1 MTTSPATGSL
11 PGGAGSPAPSRHG
24 DADAP
29 ALARFAAVRGR
40 TEALAAPLSA
50 EDCMI
55 QSMTDTSPAKW
66 NLGHTTWF
74 FETFILETAIPGY
87 QPFRPGYRVI
97 FNSYYNTVGEQ
108 HARPQRGMLSRP
120 SLDEVREYR
129 AHVDQQMTGLLAGG
143 RLNAEQLSVVELGLQ
158 HEQQH
163 QELLLTDIKHALSMN
178 PLHPAYRQDAAPVTA
193 TAAPAPLTWVD
204 FAGGEGAIGAAEA
217 GFCYDNEM
225 PRHRRLIGAFR
236 LASRPVTCGEYQE
249 FMADRGYQRAEL
261 WLADGWATV
270 QQRGWSAP
278 LYWQAAGDDW
288 RMQTLGGLRDV
299 PADEPLVHVS
309 YYEADAYARW
319 AGARLPEEAEW
330 EHAAADLEVAG
341 NFMESERFH
350 PAGNLPDEHSKGTG
364 ELSRLYGDVWE
375 WTRSAY
381 APYPGY
387 APPPGAIGEYNG
399 KFMCNQMVLKGGS
412 CASPASHLRASYRNF
427 FYPHMRWQFSGL
439 RLAQDAG

>member
-1 MTTSPATGSL
+1 MMSLQEASSLRPPAEASLASHFASVRATTEKL
-11 PGGAGSPAPSRHG
+11 
-24 DADAP
+24 
-29 ALARFAAVRGR
+29 V
-40 TEALAAPLSA
+40 APLSA
-50 EDCMI
+50 EDCVL
-55 QSMTDTSPAKW
+55 QSMSDASPAKW

-74 FETFILETAIPGY
+74 FETFVLEAAIPDY

-108 HARPQRGMLSRP
+108 HDRPMRGMLSRP
-120 SLDEVREYR
+120 SLEEVREYR
-129 AHVDQQMTGLLAGG
+129 AHVDHLMGNLLSQNH
-143 RLNAEQLSVVELGLQ
+143 LDQEQVSIVELGLQ

-163 QELLLTDIKHALSMN
+163 QELLLTDIKHALSLN
-178 PLHPAYRQDAAPVTA
+178 PLHPAYREDAASPPMTA
-193 TAAPAPLTWVD
+193 SPAAAALTWVD
-204 FAGGEGAIGAAEA
+204 FAGGEQAIGSD
-217 GFCYDNEM
+217 GKSFCYDNET
-225 PRHRRLIGAFR
+225 PRHRRLVAPFR
-236 LASRPVTCGEYQE
+236 LASRPVTCGEFQD

-261 WLADGWATV
+261 WLADGWAEI

-278 LYWQAAGDDW
+278 LYWLQADGHW
-288 RMQTLGGLRDV
+288 QMQTLGGLRDV
-299 PADEPLVHVS
+299 PAAEPLAHVS

-330 EHAAADLEVAG
+330 EHAATGVEVTG
-341 NFMESERFH
+341 NFLEDERFH
-350 PAGNLPDEHSKGTG
+350 PGVSPEGRD
-364 ELSRLYGDVWE
+364 SRTSGGLIQLYGDVWE

-381 APYPGY
+381 SPYPGY

-439 RLAQDAG
+439 RLAQDTG